1 MLKSASRIL
10 SEARPTLFLALHSK
24 EQRQECEV
32 FLRDVGYGL
41 YALDGSEIAGP
52 IETDEIVGLPRGSAS
67 ARIWASCSRTSLH
80 AHAPS

>member
-1 MLKSASRIL
+1 VLRGARRIL
-10 SEARPTLFLALHSK
+10 SDALPILFLALHGE

-32 FLRDVGYGL
+32 LLREAGYVL

-52 IETDEIVGLPRGSAS
+52 IETEAIAALSRGSAS